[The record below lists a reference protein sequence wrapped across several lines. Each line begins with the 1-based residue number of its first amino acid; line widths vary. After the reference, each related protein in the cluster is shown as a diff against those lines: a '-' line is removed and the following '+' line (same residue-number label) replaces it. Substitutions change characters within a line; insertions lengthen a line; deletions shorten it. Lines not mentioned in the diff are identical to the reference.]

1 MNHES
6 KQVFSFAGFELDT
19 AHRSLRREGK
29 PVALH
34 AKAFDLLAFLVENAG
49 KVVSRDEILD
59 VVWAGQFVEES
70 NLTVQI
76 SALRKILGEPKNAPH
91 FLLTIPGKGYKFVAD
106 VGNGK
111 EIIIERH
118 KVSRLVVEDEIEET
132 ENQTN
137 GNGHHT
143 AQIAETISAPGKTAP
158 QVNGKSKNNLL
169 VASAIG
175 VLLVGVFGYWI
186 YQRNIEQQN
195 FASRWITP
203 TQAMEPH
210 QLTTNGKVSFAALSP
225 DGNHFAYTVGQ
236 TDKPS
241 LWYANTNGKQQIQI
255 RPPEKGSYH
264 GLTFAPD
271 GNEIYYA
278 ASDEKNRQGTLFRI
292 AVLGGV
298 PQKVLSNIESPVTF
312 SPDGKQLAFV
322 RQDLKRRLSFL
333 VIADAADGANERELA
348 KRPMEKRFTPRG
360 AAWSPDGKL
369 IAVGVIS
376 GTQMSDEDVLL
387 VNAQNG
393 TAEKFGAMTFQ
404 QVRRVAWLKD
414 GSGLFVN
421 AIEKDVWDDRHLW
434 LIEYP
439 GGNAQKVTQDLF
451 HYGMAS
457 LSISND
463 GTKLLSVSSV
473 KASDIFVSP
482 RDALTPGKKISAN
495 SLGKLDGAGG
505 LAWTT
510 DGRIVFSAFFDKTQV
525 LWIMDADGGNARQL
539 TQPGFL
545 DRFPVVTKDNRYA
558 VFHSTRGVGWN
569 LWRIGLDGGNL
580 KQLTTDGGSMRQFS
594 ADGQWILYSA
604 VTPEGFRSIW
614 KVSIDGGEPVR
625 LTNQPSFY
633 PSVSPDGKMFACSYR
648 TADEKVQL
656 GIFPI
661 DGGEPLYSFDVP
673 PKTSFDVGI
682 RWTPD
687 GQSLVYRDFGPSL
700 RQQRLTG
707 GAPEKILEFPDEIIY
722 AFDWSFDGQQF
733 AVAHGED
740 VRDVVLITNNRK

>member
-1 MNHES
+1 MNHEPE
-6 KQVFSFAGFELDT
+6 QVFSFAEFELDA
-19 AHRSLRREGK
+19 AHRSLRRAGK

-49 KVVSRDEILD
+49 KVVSRDEILET
-59 VVWAGQFVEES
+59 VWAGQFVEES

-111 EIIIERH
+111 ELIIERH
-118 KVSRLVVEDEIEET
+118 KVSRLVVEEEIEET
-132 ENQTN
+132 GNQPN

-143 AQIAETISAPGKTAP
+143 AQLAKTLPAPVKTTP
-158 QVNGKSKNNLL
+158 HVNRKSKNYLL
-169 VASAIG
+169 VAPAIG
-175 VLLVGVFGYWI
+175 ILLVGVFGYWI
-186 YQRNIEQQN
+186 YEHSGGHQN
-195 FASRWITP
+195 FASGWITP
-203 TQAMEPH
+203 PQAIKPQ
-210 QLTTNGKVSFAALSP
+210 QLTTNGKVSFAALLP
-225 DGNHFAYTVGQ
+225 DGNHFAYTIGQ

-255 RPPEKGSYH
+255 RPPDKGSYH

-278 ASDEKNRQGTLFRI
+278 ASDEKNRQGALFRI
-292 AVLGGV
+292 AVLGGA
-298 PQKVLSNIESPVTF
+298 PQKVLSNIESAVTF

-333 VIADAADGANERELA
+333 VVADSEDGANERELA
-348 KRPMEKRFTPRG
+348 TRPMEKRFTPRG
-360 AAWSPDGKL
+360 ASWSLDGKL
-369 IAVGVIS
+369 IAVGVVS

-387 VNAQNG
+387 VNAHDG
-393 TAEKFGAMTFQ
+393 TAEKFGAITFQ

-439 GGNAQKVTQDLF
+439 GGNAHKVTQDLF

-457 LSISND
+457 LSLSND
-463 GTKLLSVSSV
+463 GTKLLSVSSI

-482 RDALTPGKKISAN
+482 TNALTQAKKISAN
-495 SLGKLDGAGG
+495 SLGKLNGAGG

-510 DGRIVFSAFFDKTQV
+510 DGRVVFSAFFDKTQV
-525 LWIMDADGGNARQL
+525 LWIMDADGGNTRQL
-539 TQPGFL
+539 TKPGFL
-545 DRFPVVTKDNRYA
+545 DRFPVVTKDNRYV
-558 VFHSTRGVGWN
+558 VFHSTRNGGWN
-569 LWRIGLDGGNL
+569 LWRVGLDGGEL
-580 KQLTTDGGSMRQFS
+580 KQLTTGGDTMRHFSPDGNG
-594 ADGQWILYSA
+594 ILYTRRA
-604 VTPEGFRSIW
+604 IEGFNSIW
-614 KVSIDGGEPVR
+614 KVSFDGGEPVR

-648 TADEKVQL
+648 TADEKSQL
-656 GIFPI
+656 GVFPI
-661 DGGEPLYSFDVP
+661 NGGEPVYSFDVS

-682 RWTPD
+682 RWTTD

-700 RQQRLTG
+700 WRQRLTG
-707 GAPEKILEFPDEIIY
+707 GEPEKILEFPDEIIY

-740 VRDVVLITNNRK
+740 VRDVVLITNNSK